1 MERLQKALAAAGV
14 ASRRR
19 CEEIIASGRVKVN
32 GQVVTAMGIKVG
44 PQDSLEVDG
53 RLIERSEPLVYYLL
67 NKPAGYVTT
76 ARDTHNR
83 PMVVDLVPDSPRV
96 YPVGRLD
103 LDTEGLLLLTNDGDL
118 TNKLLHPSAR
128 VEKVYRAVVTGTVQ
142 ADALNRL
149 AKGVELEEGM
159 TAPAKVR
166 VAQTREHSTV
176 LEIILHEGRKRQV
189 KRMIM
194 EVGHRVVYL
203 ERIRFASLSLAGLA
217 RGKFR
222 RLKPEEIKDLKNLAA
237 KKRSFKK

>member
-14 ASRRR
+14 ASRRK
-19 CEEIIASGRVKVN
+19 CEDIIVSGRVRVN
-32 GQVVTAMGIKVG
+32 GQVVTAMGTKVG
-44 PQDSLEVDG
+44 PQDRLEVDG
-53 RLIERSEPLVYYLL
+53 RPVNRSEPLVYYLL

-83 PMVVDLVPDSPRV
+83 PKVVDLVPDSPRV
-96 YPVGRLD
+96 FPVGRLD

-118 TNKLLHPSAR
+118 TNKLLHPSAHI
-128 VEKVYRAVVTGTVQ
+128 EKVYRAVVKGTVQ
-142 ADALNRL
+142 ADSLKMLSRGIA
-149 AKGVELEEGM
+149 LEEGI

-166 VAQTREHSTV
+166 VAQTREGSTV

-203 ERIRFASLSLAGLA
+203 ERIRFAFLSLAGLP

-222 RLKPEEIKDLKNLAA
+222 RLNSEEIRNLKNLAA
-237 KKRSFKK
+237 KKRSLIK